1 MGWLGWFR
9 RTDTNEDKRL
19 RDWRT
24 AWAAAAE
31 APSRAA
37 AADLKGALVEIGLD
51 DDEHE
56 IEREMLEGLE
66 SLVELSEQVNS
77 GAPPVIETGHRAVGP
92 DRCYFSA
99 PTTLPDD
106 PAQPSGTLLLT
117 ATRAI
122 FVGGARSV
130 TIPWHGVGA
139 IQRHDRDLLLVRVD
153 RQDLHRIR
161 CNTFGDAL
169 HAAFLARHFRATAAT
184 VSAASR
190 RRV

>member
-1 MGWLGWFR
+1 MRWLGWFR
-9 RTDTNEDKRL
+9 RTGRDEDKRL
-19 RDWRT
+19 RDWRDAWAT
-24 AWAAAAE
+24 AAESPTPAAAA
-31 APSRAA
+31 R
-37 AADLKGALVEIGLD
+37 LKASLVEIGLD

-66 SLVELSEQVNS
+66 SLVELSDQMQGGS
-77 GAPPVIETGHRAVGP
+77 PPVIETGHRAVGA

-139 IQRHDRDLLLVRVD
+139 IQRHDRDLVLVRTD

-169 HAAFLARHFRATAAT
+169 HAAWLARHFAA
-184 VSAASR
+184 AASR